1 MLDLPSLPHN
11 AGVSRIGAKSS
22 SLLHIRGEI
31 SHMEKHSGHFK
42 LKQLTKTADL
52 QSKSSR
58 NCRIW
63 NSSGLCGIRKWRL
76 SPWMTGNNAFSAG
89 YHRWNIRSSHAVGDF
104 QPRSYSSQFLFSSVP
119 GLFQAVVGLRNK
131 SPTSELGKVGRYT
144 MYMLCH
150 ERILA
155 SFPVEFSFSVFIIH
169 LQFRHFLTG
178 HFSDLASANLIAT
191 CRYLSLCFHWQSLL
205 RDFMSHQVTCS
216 PYWSVKSTAPSLT
229 RPFNFLGGS
238 QEIMCGLDSSWLSW
252 QHFCQRL

>member
-1 MLDLPSLPHN
+1 M
-11 AGVSRIGAKSS
+11 K
-22 SLLHIRGEI
+22 
-31 SHMEKHSGHFK
+31 KHSGHFK

-63 NSSGLCGIRKWRL
+63 NSSGLCGIRKWHL

-89 YHRWNIRSSHAVGDF
+89 YHRWNMRSSHAVGDF
-104 QPRSYSSQFLFSSVP
+104 QPRSYSPQFLFSSVP

-169 LQFRHFLTG
+169 LQFPSLPDWPFLWSCLSKSNCHLQISVLMFPLTKPIER
-178 HFSDLASANLIAT
+178 FYESSSDLQPLLISKIHCT
-191 CRYLSLCFHWQSLL
+191 QSHKTLQL
-205 RDFMSHQVTCS
+205 F
-216 PYWSVKSTAPSLT
+216 
-229 RPFNFLGGS
+229 GGFP
-238 QEIMCGLDSSWLSW
+238 GNHVWAW
-252 QHFCQRL
+252 